1 MKSALKKN
9 WYKILSVVCVIS
21 IASFCLISGIS
32 VSASSVAFQDLVA
45 EIVSLTPAQTF
56 VEYASV
62 IYDVYLYFFE
72 DGVMSDRE
80 IARLNIQA
88 AWKTFTDNSSFTAD
102 EFSEYWDN
110 CINELGIA
118 DDRLILIEETI
129 RLGFTKEEI
138 IAYCYE
144 SDGDG
149 ISVSDTGDVQVT
161 GSSFKKNCVDYWSEY
176 YKPMPTTTQY
186 MCSYQT
192 FESTDTSKPYS
203 IDRDFPIYMNA
214 NGSWGKKNW
223 SGVYVLSFFKDDDL
237 SGGTFFPTY
246 YFHFYST
253 KSDDGTVTIHCDTYS
268 LEDNSLASSKSFTWD
283 ISTYPYV
290 AFYQYLGT
298 STSQPYNINFYKS
311 YVDYMG
317 RTNSKSFTDFNHFS
331 CGYFI
336 NTDYTTTNATLPSLA
351 QSVTFT
357 PESNKNDDYGVYLS
371 SEPFQLFSTQTS
383 IDFEKIPDNY
393 IITINGDTIYDYSIT
408 NPDTGDTSTI
418 NEYVTNNY
426 TYITNNNGDDSGG
439 SSGTSSGDVN
449 VGGNVTVSGD
459 VNVGGEISI
468 KADPIDINVNTQ
480 PIDINVNVSGGG
492 SSGSSSSEAAGVQ
505 FDQDVSLNN
514 YYDWMNEQTSGFSGF
529 MSQFFSWLPAEIV
542 IMLCAG
548 FACVILARFLGR

>member
-9 WYKILSVVCVIS
+9 WFKILSVVCVIS
-21 IASFCLISGIS
+21 IVSFCLISGIS

-45 EIVSLTPAQTF
+45 EIVSLTPAQTIA
-56 VEYASV
+56 EYASV

-110 CINELGIA
+110 CINDLGLA
-118 DDRLILIEETI
+118 DDRLILIEETV
-129 RLGFTKEEI
+129 RLGFTKEQI

-149 ISVSDTGDVQVT
+149 ISVSGTGDVQVT
-161 GSSFKKNCVDYWSEY
+161 GSSFKKNVVSPWSDY

-186 MCSYQT
+186 TWSYQT
-192 FESTDTSKPYS
+192 SESTSTSFPYKLS
-203 IDRDFPIYMNA
+203 QAAPLYMSA

-223 SGVYVLSFFKDDDL
+223 DSVYLLPFVTDDYYSFN
-237 SGGTFFPTY
+237 TFYSKY
-246 YFHFYST
+246 YYHLYST
-253 KSDDGTVTIHCDTYS
+253 KESGDSTPVFHIDVYFLDTGELKES
-268 LEDNSLASSKSFTWD
+268 NNTSWNASSYPYIGFNSKFSGDFYNIHLYSDYADYMSDNVSTALYSVQGGSVGNFIATDYSDSSCTIDSLRRSVSFT
-283 ISTYPYV
+283 P
-290 AFYQYLGT
+290 
-298 STSQPYNINFYKS
+298 
-311 YVDYMG
+311 
-317 RTNSKSFTDFNHFS
+317 
-331 CGYFI
+331 
-336 NTDYTTTNATLPSLA
+336 NTD
-351 QSVTFT
+351 
-357 PESNKNDDYGVYLS
+357 ENDDWGFYLS
-371 SEPFQLFSTQTS
+371 SEPFELFVNQTS
-383 IDFEKIPDNY
+383 IDFDKIPDNY
-393 IITINGDTIYDYSIT
+393 TITINGDTIYDYSIT

-426 TYITNNNGDDSGG
+426 TYITNNNGENSGS

-468 KADPIDINVNTQ
+468 KSDPIDINVNTQ
-480 PIDINVNVSGGG
+480 PIDINFNVSGGG
-492 SSGSSSSEAAGVQ
+492 SSGSGSSEASGVQ
-505 FDQDVSLNN
+505 FDEDVSLNN

-529 MSQFFSWLPAEIV
+529 MSQFFSWLPADIV
-542 IMLCAG
+542 VLLCAG